1 MRQLRALFF
10 TLACVVG
17 AVLVMLLPPS
27 PTAVSPAAAPAVAEP
42 AVAEPAVT
50 EPAGPESSEGVPVA
64 AGTTEM
70 GPMMHE
76 VPMEA
81 TAVRHVPTA
90 AEPASDDS
98 MDPMIDKAMILLIG
112 WVMLMLLGGAVF
124 AAPHRQPGTT
134 WTERLASK

>member
-17 AVLVMLLPPS
+17 AVLVMILPPS

-42 AVAEPAVT
+42 AVAEP
-50 EPAGPESSEGVPVA
+50 SEGVPVA
-64 AGTTEM
+64 AGTTAM

>member
-1 MRQLRALFF
+1 VRQLRALFF

-17 AVLVMLLPPS
+17 AVLVMILPPS

-42 AVAEPAVT
+42 AVAEP
-50 EPAGPESSEGVPVA
+50 SEGVPVA
-64 AGTTEM
+64 AGTTAM

>member
-1 MRQLRALFF
+1 VRQLRALFF

-17 AVLVMLLPPS
+17 AVLVMILPPS

-42 AVAEPAVT
+42 AVAEP
-50 EPAGPESSEGVPVA
+50 SEGVPVA
-64 AGTTEM
+64 AGTTAM

-112 WVMLMLLGGAVF
+112 WVMLMLFGGAVF